1 VTGARRLGAQV
12 KLGIP
17 GGEAVAAAAA
27 EMMIPL
33 KRIGTPEEAAGA
45 MLMLASPFA
54 TFITGQAR
62 AAFVSAGIGPVVTL
76 AGARC
81 TRAAWYGPSGARS
94 CSPAPRRTQAGAAC
108 LPGGPCPPVRAHA
121 AARAAPAHFFL
132 RRQ

>member
-1 VTGARRLGAQV
+1 M

-54 TFITGQAR
+54 AFITGQAR
-62 AAFVSAGIGPVVTL
+62 AAHMLLGVGPLVTL
-76 AGARC
+76 A
-81 TRAAWYGPSGARS
+81 S
-94 CSPAPRRTQAGAAC
+94 CALHTCRLVLPRWREGLQPCAMWPQACASC
-108 LPGGPCPPVRAHA
+108 LPGVHAPPCALASAHA
-121 AARAAPAHFFL
+121 CLQAVIVY
-132 RRQ
+132 